1 MKKSILSLWMLWV
14 VSLVIIAQTNIDSL
28 EQIVAGKYPDTEKIK
43 ALNILS
49 YEYLF
54 SDKTKADAC
63 MQKLEEIAK
72 RTSNVEVRAE
82 AFRAM
87 ADQYADLEDYSKAI
101 EFYRKSRDLLQST
114 KTESGEIIY
123 ARTLLHMAIVPHIHG
138 DFNEALLLYSEAEP
152 LLEKHKQQR
161 YLINLYNRKC
171 DVFEQ
176 LKQNKQAMVYVLKAI
191 KLSEEMNDKENLVRS
206 LFAYSA
212 NSGNSAKNIEY
223 LQKAL
228 GLIEKH
234 QLPDWLKFYYHF
246 NFGGELFKLKKNPEA
261 LIQYEKAESLAFD
274 TREKMGPRIARINI
288 LIEENKIQ
296 QAENLIGQT
305 LRAVR
310 ETNMKVQIRD
320 VYNLQI
326 QVDSIRGNFR
336 SAYMLMLE
344 KNILNDSLL
353 SEDTR
358 KRVDYLDAK
367 YQSAQ
372 KETQINKLEDEKKI
386 QQLWILISF
395 GGVFMLI
402 VTLLLIR
409 LNFRK
414 KQQLATAQIEQLK
427 KEKQLT
433 ATQAVL
439 TGETTERTRIS
450 RELHDGLGGLLSG
463 TKLILNNMKGNVV
476 LTEEH
481 VSQFDRALSL
491 LDNSITELRRVAYN
505 MMPENLHHNGLRKA
519 LDEYTQNLSVGGVSV
534 RFSFFG
540 DEARFELNREVI
552 VFRIAQELLNNALKH
567 SGATDINAQLIQ
579 EKERLSLTVQD
590 NGKGFDMKTID
601 ESKSSGIR
609 NIRSRID
616 SLSGLFSV
624 YSEPGHGTEITIE
637 IAI

>member
-1 MKKSILSLWMLWV
+1 
-14 VSLVIIAQTNIDSL
+14 
-28 EQIVAGKYPDTEKIK
+28 
-43 ALNILS
+43 
-49 YEYLF
+49 
-54 SDKTKADAC
+54 
-63 MQKLEEIAK
+63 
-72 RTSNVEVRAE
+72 
-82 AFRAM
+82 
-87 ADQYADLEDYSKAI
+87 
-101 EFYRKSRDLLQST
+101 
-114 KTESGEIIY
+114 
-123 ARTLLHMAIVPHIHG
+123 
-138 DFNEALLLYSEAEP
+138 
-152 LLEKHKQQR
+152 
-161 YLINLYNRKC
+161 
-171 DVFEQ
+171 
-176 LKQNKQAMVYVLKAI
+176 
-191 KLSEEMNDKENLVRS
+191 
-206 LFAYSA
+206 
-212 NSGNSAKNIEY
+212 
-223 LQKAL
+223 
-228 GLIEKH
+228 
-234 QLPDWLKFYYHF
+234 
-246 NFGGELFKLKKNPEA
+246 
-261 LIQYEKAESLAFD
+261 
-274 TREKMGPRIARINI
+274 
-288 LIEENKIQ
+288 
-296 QAENLIGQT
+296 
-305 LRAVR
+305 
-310 ETNMKVQIRD
+310 
-320 VYNLQI
+320 
-326 QVDSIRGNFR
+326 
-336 SAYMLMLE
+336 
-344 KNILNDSLL
+344 
-353 SEDTR
+353 
-358 KRVDYLDAK
+358 
-367 YQSAQ
+367 
-372 KETQINKLEDEKKI
+372 
-386 QQLWILISF
+386 
-395 GGVFMLI
+395 MLI